1 MRRTCKEQA
10 HSNEVSLCWFC
21 EHGEQQAS
29 LQCRLAAGRMLL
41 SDRWARLRAD
51 RWHIRGGKSS
61 KSFEILSFYLW
72 RCLCVFVQLKG
83 LTDTWA
89 PLGSH
94 LFRMLL
100 SSHRRSLYLSHVY
113 RVLMCLWASK
123 GAGDGFFHIPLQVLW
138 SWCALATFSSSPSS
152 STAVML
158 CRLSLG
164 KWWFRY
170 YINN

>member
-29 LQCRLAAGRMLL
+29 LQCRLAAGCMLL

-123 GAGDGFFHIPLQVLW
+123 GAGTVSSTSPSRCSGVDVPWPPFHHPPPVPLQ
-138 SWCALATFSSSPSS
+138 WCFAGSP
-152 STAVML
+152 
-158 CRLSLG
+158 
-164 KWWFRY
+164 
-170 YINN
+170 